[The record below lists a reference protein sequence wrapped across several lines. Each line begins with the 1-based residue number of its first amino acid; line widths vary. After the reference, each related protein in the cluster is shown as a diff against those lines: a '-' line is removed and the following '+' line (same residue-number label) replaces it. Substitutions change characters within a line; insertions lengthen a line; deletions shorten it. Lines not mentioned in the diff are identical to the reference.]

1 MNKSVMNV
9 KNRSFLPLLIIIS
22 VFAVCFV
29 AGMGYLNYRSTAIAL
44 EEQVIARIEDDTVA
58 DLETAIS
65 FGKSFETFYGM
76 EEIFAAF
83 SAQIDNTHPFI
94 ISKEGMLLLL
104 LPRNINKFVLEGVIV
119 STFTLTFLKRQF

>member
-1 MNKSVMNV
+1 MNKNVMNV
-9 KNRSFLPLLIIIS
+9 KNRSFLTLLIVIS
-22 VFAVCFV
+22 LFAVCFV

-76 EEIFAAF
+76 EEIFSDF
-83 SAQIDNTHPFI
+83 SAQIENTHPFI
-94 ISKEGMLLLL
+94 ISKDG
-104 LPRNINKFVLEGVIV
+104 
-119 STFTLTFLKRQF
+119 TLTADQQ